1 MSSLFDNNGM
11 ISTDTLV
18 ENLLKDAE
26 IRELQRQNNELR
38 ENVSKLKDEHKNLE
52 ELIKNSEESIKILRQ
67 DNQQLNTRIENLLK
81 NTEQNKLNENFQRL
95 INEKKKLTQTNNELQ
110 DELKFSKEKIV
121 NLLKKLKK
129 INFSDIDFQ
138 IK

>member
-81 NTEQNKLNENFQRL
+81 NTEQNKLNENFKRL